1 MKSKLKRELQQF
13 LEQERISLNSGIV
26 NYITYQLADIKANA
40 EQLDQGFSFD
50 NEETTDREKITFSI
64 ATGLDFSQIK
74 KILNFFKIPEE
85 KYLHGKAIL
94 INDETLIE
102 YFIFHFKNRFQVL
115 KETSP
120 EIIAQYKA
128 LSAPLL
134 EANAKNILEKHLD
147 EIKLMIM
154 ANYLNT
160 PLTPTIKN
168 FISFISTLSGHI
180 HDLESF
186 PHLYVDILDSKK
198 EINHFMQL
206 REINANQKLYAQLI
220 MLLDSISLFE
230 RYHRNESVLSNAG
243 LHKEFKE
250 FLIPYRINP
259 EKCDLLGHIILS
271 LADVKTHTANLF
283 RLAPE
288 EDHARLVITFKNIT
302 EENINKI
309 VEFMHHLGD
318 ETAFVVDGPASFSTV
333 SDSCFVF
340 KNQEY
345 PLYKSENEVQAT
357 KLYEKRSIEVDGKF
371 FYSCVYPKIK
381 ENIAQM
387 AAQQQLSS
395 YQEASKEDFK
405 SIAETARVSE
415 HSMFEK
421 PQNSAN
427 QFETFNKKSSR
438 TCICSLLKN

>member
-26 NYITYQLADIKANA
+26 NYITYQLADINVNA
-40 EQLDQGFSFD
+40 EQLNQGFSFD

-85 KYLHGKAIL
+85 KYLHGKPIS

-102 YFIFHFKNRFQVL
+102 HFIFYFKNRFQAL

-120 EIIAQYKA
+120 QIIARYKA

-134 EANAKNILEKHLD
+134 EAKAKNILEKHLD
-147 EIKLMIM
+147 EVKLIIM

-160 PLTPTIKN
+160 PLTLTIKN
-168 FISFISTLSGHI
+168 FISFISTLSGRI

-186 PHLYVDILDSKK
+186 PHLYVDIVDSKK
-198 EINHFMQL
+198 EINRFMQVQ
-206 REINANQKLYAQLI
+206 EINENQKLYAQLI

-230 RYHRNESVLSNAG
+230 HYHRNESVLSNTG

-250 FLIPYRINP
+250 FLIPYRITP
-259 EKCDLLGHIILS
+259 EKCDLLGNVILS
-271 LADVKTHTANLF
+271 LADVKIHTANLLQ
-283 RLAPE
+283 LAPG
-288 EDHARLVITFKNIT
+288 EDHARLVITFKNIN

-309 VEFMHHLGD
+309 VLCMHHLGD
-318 ETAFVVDGPASFSTV
+318 ETAFIVDGQSSFSTV
-333 SDSCFVF
+333 SDPCFVF

-345 PLYKSENEVQAT
+345 PLYKSGNEAQAT
-357 KLYEKRSIEVDGKF
+357 KLDEKRSIEVDGKF
-371 FYSCVYPKIK
+371 FYNCVYPKIK

-387 AAQQQLSS
+387 ATQKQLSS
-395 YQEASKEDFK
+395 YQETSKEDFK
-405 SIAETARVSE
+405 PIAETARVSE
-415 HSMFEK
+415 YSIFEK
-421 PQNSAN
+421 FQNTAN
-427 QFETFNKKSSR
+427 QVETLNKKSSR